1 VPTNVPTIV
10 GVTPLAADR
19 DSRACRIAASCARLG
34 YRSMLVEALPSADG
48 FSLPGVELVSLRRR
62 RPSGGPAA
70 LRVPLRFITDSVLR
84 PAFRLP
90 RADLVYLH
98 AFYQY
103 PGVRLR
109 TWLRKVPIVYDAHDF
124 YSSLMSRRE
133 QPRLQ
138 RALEDRVERAVVKRA
153 AAIVTVSSGVAD
165 LYRRDFGVEPE
176 VLMNSHDA
184 RLDAAAPK
192 TARTASNADA
202 SDTVVVVVGQW
213 KREQPVTQVLE
224 ALARTQAPVRVVF
237 LGNGYADSCAQQA
250 QRLGLGERVVFVPA
264 VRPTEVVPFIADADA
279 AAVLYRPSNPSVRQC
294 LPNGLFQPLA
304 AGLPVVFAQDL
315 PLVSEVAGDAGLP
328 VDADDPGSIAQALDR
343 LASDRSLRD
352 RLAAAA
358 ASRGHEVAWEHEER
372 RLAAILDR
380 ALGARSATV
389 NVEDGDRAA

>member
-1 VPTNVPTIV
+1 
-10 GVTPLAADR
+10 
-19 DSRACRIAASCARLG
+19 
-34 YRSMLVEALPSADG
+34 M
-48 FSLPGVELVSLRRR
+48 
-62 RPSGGPAA
+62 
-70 LRVPLRFITDSVLR
+70 LRVPLRFVTDSVLR

-138 RALEDRVERAVVKRA
+138 RALEDRVERAVVRRA
-153 AAIVTVSSGVAD
+153 AAVVTVSRGVAD
-165 LYRRDFGVEPE
+165 LYRRNFGVEPE
-176 VLMNSHDA
+176 VLMNSHDV
-184 RLDAAAPK
+184 RLDQPASK
-192 TARTASNADA
+192 SARSVSSAEA
-202 SDTVVVVVGQW
+202 SDTVVVIVGQW
-213 KREQPVTQVLE
+213 KREQPVAQVLD
-224 ALARTQAPVRVVF
+224 ALARTKAPVRVVF
-237 LGNGYADSCAQQA
+237 LGNGYPDSCAEQA
-250 QRLGLGERVVFVPA
+250 QRLGVGERVALVPA
-264 VRPTEVVPFIADADA
+264 VPPTGVVPFIADADA

-304 AGLPVVFAQDL
+304 AGLPVVFARDL

-328 VDADDPGSIAQALDR
+328 VDADDADSIADAFDR
-343 LASDRSLRD
+343 LASDRALRD

-358 ASRGHEVAWEHEER
+358 ASRGHEVSWEHEER

-380 ALGARSATV
+380 VREGRSATV
-389 NVEDGDRAA
+389 SVEDGDRAA